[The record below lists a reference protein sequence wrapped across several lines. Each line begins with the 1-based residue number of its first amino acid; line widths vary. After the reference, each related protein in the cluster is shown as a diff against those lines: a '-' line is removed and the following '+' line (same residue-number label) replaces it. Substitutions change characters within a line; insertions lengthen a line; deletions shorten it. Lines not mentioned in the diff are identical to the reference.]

1 MGEASFELSAE
12 QRALAELARQ
22 VARERVA
29 PRAAAIDEEDRFPED
44 LRRLFGELEL
54 LGLGIPEAYG
64 GGGAGLLSVCL
75 VIEELARVSA
85 TASLIVADH
94 ELGLLP
100 VLLGASEEQK
110 RAWLPAIAS
119 GEKLMAFALTEP
131 EAGSDA
137 AGLAMR
143 AERRGDRYVLNGTKR
158 FITHGNVADW
168 LTVFART
175 DPEQR
180 GSRGISCFLVER
192 ETPGLTVTKLER
204 KMGLHGSPTAELSF
218 EDVEVPATNRIGEEG
233 QGFRI
238 AMATLDHSRPGI
250 AAQALGI
257 AQGALDEAVA
267 YARQR
272 RQFGRPLADFQAIQF
287 MIADMA
293 IGVES
298 ARYLTYKAAAVVE
311 EADAGR
317 AEWRLAN
324 RFSAMAKTYASD
336 VAMRVTTDA
345 VQIFGGYGYIADYPV
360 ERMMRDAKITQIYEG
375 TNQIQRLVI
384 ARSYL
389 G

>member
-1 MGEASFELSAE
+1 MGAFDLTEEE
-12 QRALAELARQ
+12 RALAELARR
-22 VARERVA
+22 VAEERVA
-29 PRAAAIDEEDRFPED
+29 PRAAEIDLEDRFPDD

-54 LGLGIPEAYG
+54 MGLGIPAAYG
-64 GGGAGLLSVCL
+64 GGGAGLLAVCL

-85 TASLIVADH
+85 AASLIVADH

-100 VLLGASEEQK
+100 VLVGASEEQK

-119 GEKLMAFALTEP
+119 GERLMAFALTEP

-137 AGLAMR
+137 ARLSMR
-143 AERRGDRYVLNGTKR
+143 AVRRGDRYVLSGTKR
-158 FITHGNVADW
+158 FITHGNVADS
-168 LTVFART
+168 LTVFAST
-175 DPEQR
+175 DPEK
-180 GSRGISCFLVER
+180 GSKGITCFLVDR
-192 ETPGLTVTKLER
+192 ETPGLSVTKLER
-204 KMGLHGSPTAELSF
+204 KMGLHGSPTAELLF
-218 EDVEVPATNRIGEEG
+218 EEVEVPVENRIGEEG

-257 AQGALDEAVA
+257 AQGALDQAVA
-267 YARQR
+267 YARER
-272 RQFGRPLADFQAIQF
+272 RQFGRPIADFQAIQF

-293 IGVES
+293 IAVES
-298 ARYLTYKAAAVVE
+298 ARALTYKAATVVE
-311 EADAGR
+311 EADHGR
-317 AEWRLAN
+317 LDWRMAN
-324 RFSAMAKTYASD
+324 RYSAMAKTYASD

-389 G
+389 S